1 MKSISKNINSD
12 ISQKLFYLIVLILF
26 LRIDL
31 VFLNNTPTGGDMGAH
46 IVAIDTFIKDF
57 MPNFQISGWS
67 NDWFAGYPLYYFYFP
82 LPAIITFFLDVIF
95 PFGVAFKLMV
105 VISTILVVYSLEKLF
120 RKDSN
125 KLSSIGATA
134 GLFYVFTESFTIYGG
149 NLASTL
155 AGQFSFAYSLAFGNL
170 AIFYLIKSNNKFRFS
185 ISSIFLSLCLL
196 SHLIPF
202 IIYIPIYGFYWLFKK
217 ENINQKILSITI
229 FLALV
234 SRWSISLFMNLE
246 FTTNMSYTPFTQLE
260 DLIKED
266 ILPGIFICLALMIAK
281 SKDLIKYKSLNLFE
295 LYLVIS
301 SILLY
306 FFVPEGALW
315 NGRLVPFFN
324 LGIIFIM
331 FKVIEIFVE
340 DLNLYQQGI
349 HILTIL
355 FLIGTIYCLYIFYD
369 RWSSNESYLNL
380 YIPIIFLISIFAI
393 LNLKNVE
400 IQINLLLVSIIFS
413 TVSFLPHWLN
423 WNFTGYEGKNDWTQI
438 ENLYSKLADLEP
450 GRIMW
455 EPNSD
460 MNKYGT
466 PMTLMTIPYFTEH
479 TSMEGL
485 YFDSSITTPFHFISV
500 SGLAKRPSNPVGG
513 LSYINNQFDQGVE
526 HLNHLGVDYF
536 ISYTEEIE
544 SKAMDSEK
552 LILLFSSEPFSVFK
566 VNSSKVELIYQ
577 DIKIFSKASTQDGIL
592 SSILRDTDINNFF
605 DKAYESFNELDK
617 KRVIEVSNG
626 MNIVSSK
633 KNDLQIT
640 DLNITNNKISF
651 FTDSPGELHLIK
663 VSYFPN
669 WKITNGKGPFRTS
682 PSFMSVI
689 PDNKY
694 VEITFEKTI
703 VEKNSFYFSIFSLLL
718 SLIIFIRLK
727 QNVKKT

>member
-393 LNLKNVE
+393 LNLKNIE

-605 DKAYESFNELDK
+605 DKAYESFDELDK

>member
-592 SSILRDTDINNFF
+592 SSILRDTDIDNFF

>member
-234 SRWSISLFMNLE
+234 SRWFISLFMNLE

-592 SSILRDTDINNFF
+592 SSILRDTDIDNFF

>member
-105 VISTILVVYSLEKLF
+105 VNSTILVVYSLEKLF

-234 SRWSISLFMNLE
+234 SRWFISLFMNLE

-592 SSILRDTDINNFF
+592 SSILRDTDIDNFF

>member
-234 SRWSISLFMNLE
+234 SRWFISLFMNLE

-592 SSILRDTDINNFF
+592 SSILRDTDIDNFF

-727 QNVKKT
+727 QNDKKT

>member
-1 MKSISKNINSD
+1 MKLISKNINSD

-31 VFLNNTPTGGDMGAH
+31 VFQNNTPTGGDMGAH

-57 MPNFQISGWS
+57 IPNFQISGWS

-82 LPAIITFFLDVIF
+82 LPAVITFFLDLIF

-105 VISTILVVYSLEKLF
+105 VISSILVVYSIEKLIS
-120 RKDSN
+120 KDLN
-125 KLSSIGATA
+125 KFSTIGATA
-134 GLFYVFTESFTIYGG
+134 GLFYVLTESFTIYGG

-155 AGQFSFAYSLAFGNL
+155 AGQFSFAYSLAFANL
-170 AIFYLIKSNNKFRFS
+170 SIFYLIKSNNKFRFP

-202 IIYIPIYGFYWLFKK
+202 IIYIPIYGFYWLIKK
-217 ENINQKILSITI
+217 ENMNQKILSITI

-234 SRWSISLFMNLE
+234 SRWFVSLFMNLE

-266 ILPGIFICLALMIAK
+266 ILPVIFICVALIIAK
-281 SKDLIKYKSLNLFE
+281 FKDLIKYKSLNFFE

-324 LGIIFIM
+324 LGIVFMM
-331 FKVIEIFVE
+331 FKAIEIFVE

-349 HILTIL
+349 SILTIL
-355 FLIGTIYCLYIFYD
+355 FLIGTIYFLYIFYD
-369 RWSSNESYLNL
+369 RWSSNQSYLNL
-380 YIPIIFLISIFAI
+380 YIPIIFLISVFAI

-526 HLNHLGVDYF
+526 YLNDLGVDYF
-536 ISYTEEIE
+536 ISYTEEIKTKAIN
-544 SKAMDSEK
+544 SKK

-577 DIKIFSKASTQDGIL
+577 DVDIFPKASTQDGIL
-592 SSILRDTDINNFF
+592 SSIFRDTDIDNFF
-605 DKAYESFNELDK
+605 EKAYESFDELDK
-617 KRVIEVSNG
+617 KRVIEVSND
-626 MNIVSSK
+626 ISIKSSN

-640 DLNITNNKISF
+640 DLIIMNDKISF

-669 WKITNGKGPFRTS
+669 WTITNGKGPFRTS

-689 PDNKY
+689 PDNEY
-694 VEITFEKTI
+694 VEIIFEKTS
-703 VEKNSFYFSIFSLLL
+703 VEKNSFYFSLFSLIL

-727 QNVKKT
+727 QNDKKT

>member
-105 VISTILVVYSLEKLF
+105 VNSTILVVYSLEKLF

-592 SSILRDTDINNFF
+592 SSILRDTDIDNFF

>member
-234 SRWSISLFMNLE
+234 SRWFISLFMNLE

-393 LNLKNVE
+393 FNLKNVE

-592 SSILRDTDINNFF
+592 SSILRDTDIDNFF
-605 DKAYESFNELDK
+605 DKAYESFDELDK

>member
-82 LPAIITFFLDVIF
+82 LPAIITFFLDLIF

-234 SRWSISLFMNLE
+234 SRWFISLFMNLE

-592 SSILRDTDINNFF
+592 SSILRDTDIDNFF
-605 DKAYESFNELDK
+605 DKAYESFDELDK

>member
-234 SRWSISLFMNLE
+234 SRWFISLFMNLE

-592 SSILRDTDINNFF
+592 SSILRDTDIDNFF
-605 DKAYESFNELDK
+605 DKAYESFDELDK

>member
-125 KLSSIGATA
+125 KFSSIGATA

-234 SRWSISLFMNLE
+234 SRWFISLFINLE

-605 DKAYESFNELDK
+605 DKAYESFDELDK

>member
-12 ISQKLFYLIVLILF
+12 ISQKLFYLIVLVLF

-31 VFLNNTPTGGDMGAH
+31 VFQNNTPTGGDMGAH

-57 MPNFQISGWS
+57 IPNFQISGWS

-82 LPAIITFFLDVIF
+82 LPAVITFFLDLIF

-105 VISTILVVYSLEKLF
+105 VISSILVVYSIEKLLS
-120 RKDSN
+120 KDLN
-125 KLSSIGATA
+125 KFSTIGATA
-134 GLFYVFTESFTIYGG
+134 GLFYVLTESFTIYGG

-155 AGQFSFAYSLAFGNL
+155 AGQFSFAYSLAFANL
-170 AIFYLIKSNNKFRFS
+170 SIFYLIKSNNKFRFP

-202 IIYIPIYGFYWLFKK
+202 IIYIPIYGLYWLIKK
-217 ENINQKILSITI
+217 ENMNQKILSITI

-234 SRWSISLFMNLE
+234 SRWFVSLFMNLE
-246 FTTNMSYTPFTQLE
+246 FTTNMSYTPFTRLE

-266 ILPGIFICLALMIAK
+266 ILPVIFICVALMIAK
-281 SKDLIKYKSLNLFE
+281 FKDLIKYKSLNLFD

-324 LGIIFIM
+324 LGIVFIM
-331 FKVIEIFVE
+331 FKAIEIFVE

-349 HILTIL
+349 SILTIL
-355 FLIGTIYCLYIFYD
+355 FLIGMIYCLYIFYD
-369 RWSSNESYLNL
+369 RWSSNQSYLNL
-380 YIPIIFLISIFAI
+380 YIPIIFLISVFAI

-526 HLNHLGVDYF
+526 YLNDLGVDYF
-536 ISYTEEIE
+536 ISYTEEIKTKAIN
-544 SKAMDSEK
+544 SKK

-577 DIKIFSKASTQDGIL
+577 DVDIFSKASTQDGIL
-592 SSILRDTDINNFF
+592 SSIFRDTDIDNFF
-605 DKAYESFNELDK
+605 EKAYESFDELDK
-617 KRVIEVSNG
+617 KRVIEVSND
-626 MNIVSSK
+626 ISIKSSN

-640 DLNITNNKISF
+640 DLIIMNDKISF

-669 WKITNGKGPFRTS
+669 WTITNGKGPFRTS

-689 PDNKY
+689 PDNEY
-694 VEITFEKTI
+694 VEIIFEKTS
-703 VEKNSFYFSIFSLLL
+703 VEKNSFYFSLFSLIL

-727 QNVKKT
+727 QNDKKT

>member
-266 ILPGIFICLALMIAK
+266 ILPGIFICLVLMIAK

-605 DKAYESFNELDK
+605 DKAYKSFDELDK

-640 DLNITNNKISF
+640 DLNISNNKISF

-694 VEITFEKTI
+694 VEITFENT
-703 VEKNSFYFSIFSLLL
+703 VAEKNSFYFSIFSLLL